1 MEAQENSQTEQNVQT
16 PKKRELALVSR
27 STYIKEKALQWIF
40 FACAF
45 LAVVTV
51 ILIFVFT
58 TYSALPVFTDI
69 GLADFFSFTWAP
81 SEGHYGIM
89 SLLAGSGL
97 VTVGALA
104 MGVPLGVGTA
114 VYLVEIAGKRVRKL
128 ISPAVDLL
136 AGIPSI
142 IYGFFGMIIIRPFIA
157 QLTGGLGFGAL
168 TAWFVLAIMIVPTI
182 TTLTID
188 ALNSIPMGIREASY
202 AMGATKWQTIYKV
215 VLPAAKLGIVD
226 AIVLGMGRAIGETM
240 AVLMVVGNA
249 PVIPDSIASPIS
261 TLTSQIALDMSYSS
275 GLHRSALFGMGVVLF
290 IISATLVGI
299 VRLIS
304 KKKRGWAM
312 SDSVDTTV
320 DTTSSR
326 ERIKRA
332 LSHGKKGRI
341 NKDLSN
347 KIMLGVFRAA
357 AYITTLVLVAIIA
370 YVVING
376 LPHISLDFIFGWP
389 QGVNA
394 EGGIWPT
401 IVSTVYVTA
410 LAMLI
415 CTPIAVLAA
424 VYLAEYAKQG
434 KVVELIR
441 YAADALASVPSI
453 VMGLFGY
460 ALFVE
465 AMGLGLSMVSAA
477 LALALL
483 MLPIVMRTTEEA
495 IRAVP
500 RYIRWGAY
508 GLGATKWQVVSKIVL
523 PSAFGRI
530 ATGIVLAI
538 GRAIGETAVV
548 LYTMGQAINL
558 PISPLDSGRPMTVHL
573 YLLAN
578 DGINMNAAYGTAL
591 LLMVIILAFNL
602 FARFLSRK
610 RR

>member
-1 MEAQENSQTEQNVQT
+1 
-16 PKKRELALVSR
+16 
-27 STYIKEKALQWIF
+27 
-40 FACAF
+40 
-45 LAVVTV
+45 
-51 ILIFVFT
+51 
-58 TYSALPVFTDI
+58 
-69 GLADFFSFTWAP
+69 
-81 SEGHYGIM
+81 
-89 SLLAGSGL
+89 
-97 VTVGALA
+97 
-104 MGVPLGVGTA
+104 
-114 VYLVEIAGKRVRKL
+114 
-128 ISPAVDLL
+128 
-136 AGIPSI
+136 
-142 IYGFFGMIIIRPFIA
+142 
-157 QLTGGLGFGAL
+157 
-168 TAWFVLAIMIVPTI
+168 
-182 TTLTID
+182 
-188 ALNSIPMGIREASY
+188 
-202 AMGATKWQTIYKV
+202 
-215 VLPAAKLGIVD
+215 
-226 AIVLGMGRAIGETM
+226 
-240 AVLMVVGNA
+240 
-249 PVIPDSIASPIS
+249 
-261 TLTSQIALDMSYSS
+261 
-275 GLHRSALFGMGVVLF
+275 
-290 IISATLVGI
+290 
-299 VRLIS
+299 
-304 KKKRGWAM
+304 M

-326 ERIKRA
+326 ELIKRA

-357 AYITTLVLVAIIA
+357 AYITTLVLLAIIA

-401 IVSTVYVTA
+401 IVSTIYVTA

-415 CTPIAVLAA
+415 CTPVAVLAA

-434 KVVELIR
+434 KIVDVIR

-591 LLMVIILAFNL
+591 LLMAIILAFNL
-602 FARFLSRK
+602 FARYLSRK

>member
-1 MEAQENSQTEQNVQT
+1 
-16 PKKRELALVSR
+16 
-27 STYIKEKALQWIF
+27 
-40 FACAF
+40 
-45 LAVVTV
+45 
-51 ILIFVFT
+51 
-58 TYSALPVFTDI
+58 
-69 GLADFFSFTWAP
+69 
-81 SEGHYGIM
+81 
-89 SLLAGSGL
+89 
-97 VTVGALA
+97 
-104 MGVPLGVGTA
+104 
-114 VYLVEIAGKRVRKL
+114 
-128 ISPAVDLL
+128 
-136 AGIPSI
+136 
-142 IYGFFGMIIIRPFIA
+142 
-157 QLTGGLGFGAL
+157 
-168 TAWFVLAIMIVPTI
+168 
-182 TTLTID
+182 
-188 ALNSIPMGIREASY
+188 
-202 AMGATKWQTIYKV
+202 
-215 VLPAAKLGIVD
+215 
-226 AIVLGMGRAIGETM
+226 
-240 AVLMVVGNA
+240 
-249 PVIPDSIASPIS
+249 
-261 TLTSQIALDMSYSS
+261 
-275 GLHRSALFGMGVVLF
+275 
-290 IISATLVGI
+290 
-299 VRLIS
+299 
-304 KKKRGWAM
+304 M

-357 AYITTLVLVAIIA
+357 AYITTLVLIAIIA

-401 IVSTVYVTA
+401 IVSTIYVTA

-415 CTPIAVLAA
+415 CTPVAVLAA

-434 KVVELIR
+434 KIVDIIR

-538 GRAIGETAVV
+538 GRAMDA
-548 LYTMGQAINL
+548 LMR
-558 PISPLDSGRPMTVHL
+558 GRTSFVIAHRLSTIVDADLILVMDHGNIIEQGTHKELLAAEGAYADL
-573 YLLAN
+573 YLSQ
-578 DGINMNAAYGTAL
+578 
-591 LLMVIILAFNL
+591 
-602 FARFLSRK
+602 FA
-610 RR
+610 

>member
-1 MEAQENSQTEQNVQT
+1 
-16 PKKRELALVSR
+16 
-27 STYIKEKALQWIF
+27 
-40 FACAF
+40 
-45 LAVVTV
+45 
-51 ILIFVFT
+51 
-58 TYSALPVFTDI
+58 
-69 GLADFFSFTWAP
+69 
-81 SEGHYGIM
+81 
-89 SLLAGSGL
+89 
-97 VTVGALA
+97 
-104 MGVPLGVGTA
+104 
-114 VYLVEIAGKRVRKL
+114 
-128 ISPAVDLL
+128 
-136 AGIPSI
+136 
-142 IYGFFGMIIIRPFIA
+142 
-157 QLTGGLGFGAL
+157 
-168 TAWFVLAIMIVPTI
+168 
-182 TTLTID
+182 
-188 ALNSIPMGIREASY
+188 
-202 AMGATKWQTIYKV
+202 
-215 VLPAAKLGIVD
+215 
-226 AIVLGMGRAIGETM
+226 
-240 AVLMVVGNA
+240 
-249 PVIPDSIASPIS
+249 
-261 TLTSQIALDMSYSS
+261 
-275 GLHRSALFGMGVVLF
+275 
-290 IISATLVGI
+290 
-299 VRLIS
+299 
-304 KKKRGWAM
+304 M

-357 AYITTLVLVAIIA
+357 AYITTLVLLAIIA

-401 IVSTVYVTA
+401 IVSTIYVTA

-415 CTPIAVLAA
+415 CTPVAVLAA

-434 KVVELIR
+434 KVVDIIR

-538 GRAIGETAVV
+538 GRAIGETAA
-548 LYTMGQAINL
+548 LHHG
-558 PISPLDSGRPMTVHL
+558 SGHQSADLAARFRSSHDRPP
-573 YLLAN
+573 
-578 DGINMNAAYGTAL
+578 
-591 LLMVIILAFNL
+591 L
-602 FARFLSRK
+602 FACQRRHQHERSLRHCAFADGDYSGLQPVCALSVAQAPLVKESHVRLSV
-610 RR
+610 RSHAGASGHHGQGFQLLVR

>member
-1 MEAQENSQTEQNVQT
+1 
-16 PKKRELALVSR
+16 
-27 STYIKEKALQWIF
+27 
-40 FACAF
+40 
-45 LAVVTV
+45 
-51 ILIFVFT
+51 
-58 TYSALPVFTDI
+58 
-69 GLADFFSFTWAP
+69 
-81 SEGHYGIM
+81 
-89 SLLAGSGL
+89 
-97 VTVGALA
+97 
-104 MGVPLGVGTA
+104 
-114 VYLVEIAGKRVRKL
+114 
-128 ISPAVDLL
+128 
-136 AGIPSI
+136 
-142 IYGFFGMIIIRPFIA
+142 
-157 QLTGGLGFGAL
+157 
-168 TAWFVLAIMIVPTI
+168 
-182 TTLTID
+182 
-188 ALNSIPMGIREASY
+188 
-202 AMGATKWQTIYKV
+202 
-215 VLPAAKLGIVD
+215 
-226 AIVLGMGRAIGETM
+226 
-240 AVLMVVGNA
+240 
-249 PVIPDSIASPIS
+249 
-261 TLTSQIALDMSYSS
+261 
-275 GLHRSALFGMGVVLF
+275 
-290 IISATLVGI
+290 
-299 VRLIS
+299 
-304 KKKRGWAM
+304 M

-326 ERIKRA
+326 ELIKRA

-357 AYITTLVLVAIIA
+357 AYITTLVLLAIIA

-401 IVSTVYVTA
+401 IVSTIYVTA

-415 CTPIAVLAA
+415 CTPVAVLAA

-434 KVVELIR
+434 KVVDIIR

-591 LLMVIILAFNL
+591 LLMAIILAFNL
-602 FARFLSRK
+602 FARYLSRK
-610 RR
+610 RH

>member
-1 MEAQENSQTEQNVQT
+1 
-16 PKKRELALVSR
+16 
-27 STYIKEKALQWIF
+27 
-40 FACAF
+40 
-45 LAVVTV
+45 
-51 ILIFVFT
+51 
-58 TYSALPVFTDI
+58 
-69 GLADFFSFTWAP
+69 
-81 SEGHYGIM
+81 
-89 SLLAGSGL
+89 
-97 VTVGALA
+97 
-104 MGVPLGVGTA
+104 
-114 VYLVEIAGKRVRKL
+114 
-128 ISPAVDLL
+128 
-136 AGIPSI
+136 
-142 IYGFFGMIIIRPFIA
+142 
-157 QLTGGLGFGAL
+157 
-168 TAWFVLAIMIVPTI
+168 
-182 TTLTID
+182 
-188 ALNSIPMGIREASY
+188 
-202 AMGATKWQTIYKV
+202 
-215 VLPAAKLGIVD
+215 
-226 AIVLGMGRAIGETM
+226 
-240 AVLMVVGNA
+240 
-249 PVIPDSIASPIS
+249 
-261 TLTSQIALDMSYSS
+261 
-275 GLHRSALFGMGVVLF
+275 
-290 IISATLVGI
+290 
-299 VRLIS
+299 
-304 KKKRGWAM
+304 M

-332 LSHGKKGRI
+332 LSNGKKGRI

-347 KIMLGVFRAA
+347 KTMLGVFRAA

>member
-1 MEAQENSQTEQNVQT
+1 
-16 PKKRELALVSR
+16 
-27 STYIKEKALQWIF
+27 
-40 FACAF
+40 
-45 LAVVTV
+45 
-51 ILIFVFT
+51 
-58 TYSALPVFTDI
+58 
-69 GLADFFSFTWAP
+69 
-81 SEGHYGIM
+81 
-89 SLLAGSGL
+89 
-97 VTVGALA
+97 
-104 MGVPLGVGTA
+104 
-114 VYLVEIAGKRVRKL
+114 
-128 ISPAVDLL
+128 
-136 AGIPSI
+136 
-142 IYGFFGMIIIRPFIA
+142 
-157 QLTGGLGFGAL
+157 
-168 TAWFVLAIMIVPTI
+168 
-182 TTLTID
+182 
-188 ALNSIPMGIREASY
+188 
-202 AMGATKWQTIYKV
+202 
-215 VLPAAKLGIVD
+215 
-226 AIVLGMGRAIGETM
+226 
-240 AVLMVVGNA
+240 
-249 PVIPDSIASPIS
+249 
-261 TLTSQIALDMSYSS
+261 
-275 GLHRSALFGMGVVLF
+275 
-290 IISATLVGI
+290 
-299 VRLIS
+299 
-304 KKKRGWAM
+304 M

-320 DTTSSR
+320 DATSSR
-326 ERIKRA
+326 ELIKRA

-357 AYITTLVLVAIIA
+357 AYITTLVLLAIIA

-401 IVSTVYVTA
+401 IVSTIYVTA

-415 CTPIAVLAA
+415 CTPVAVLAA

-434 KVVELIR
+434 KIVELIR

>member
-1 MEAQENSQTEQNVQT
+1 
-16 PKKRELALVSR
+16 
-27 STYIKEKALQWIF
+27 
-40 FACAF
+40 
-45 LAVVTV
+45 
-51 ILIFVFT
+51 
-58 TYSALPVFTDI
+58 
-69 GLADFFSFTWAP
+69 
-81 SEGHYGIM
+81 
-89 SLLAGSGL
+89 
-97 VTVGALA
+97 
-104 MGVPLGVGTA
+104 
-114 VYLVEIAGKRVRKL
+114 
-128 ISPAVDLL
+128 
-136 AGIPSI
+136 
-142 IYGFFGMIIIRPFIA
+142 
-157 QLTGGLGFGAL
+157 
-168 TAWFVLAIMIVPTI
+168 
-182 TTLTID
+182 
-188 ALNSIPMGIREASY
+188 
-202 AMGATKWQTIYKV
+202 
-215 VLPAAKLGIVD
+215 
-226 AIVLGMGRAIGETM
+226 
-240 AVLMVVGNA
+240 
-249 PVIPDSIASPIS
+249 
-261 TLTSQIALDMSYSS
+261 
-275 GLHRSALFGMGVVLF
+275 
-290 IISATLVGI
+290 
-299 VRLIS
+299 
-304 KKKRGWAM
+304 M
-312 SDSVDTTV
+312 SDSVDATV

-332 LSHGKKGRI
+332 LSRGKKGRI

-465 AMGLGLSMVSAA
+465 AMGLGLSMISAA